1 MLQDFAILHRRKP
14 RTVSRTGALASSP
27 VWETCLRT
35 LVFTHP
41 GVQAEPGDDVFVGH
55 RAYAFLLEIVC
66 GLHSPITGET
76 EVMGQF
82 KIFAT
87 DWAAREPRRIPLV
100 QKVLNDAKALRA
112 RHLSNL
118 GTQSYGSW
126 LRKHLAASRIHVVGA
141 GHLAQEIL
149 PYLEKQG
156 TVVLHTRRPVNVQLD
171 AEVRALSDLAF
182 DEGALV
188 IAAPLSAAE
197 ITTWLNG
204 RRPKQIF
211 DLRDD
216 SATDVVAGAT
226 SLDAIFRHIE
236 QTKARLIPII
246 EIIRAEILE
255 RALRLAALEKVRPQG
270 WDDLCA

>member
-1 MLQDFAILHRRKP
+1 MLNDLAILHRRKP
-14 RTVSRTGALASSP
+14 ATFAGTEYP
-27 VWETCLRT
+27 VWETCLRS

-41 GVQAEPGDDVFVGH
+41 GHVAAPGDEFFVGH
-55 RAYAFLLEIVC
+55 EAYRFLLEIVC

-82 KIFAT
+82 KIFAQT
-87 DWAAREPRRIPLV
+87 WTNLEPRRISLV
-100 QKVLNDAKALRA
+100 QRLLNDAKTLRA
-112 RHLSNL
+112 RYLSNL

-126 LRKHLAASRIHVVGA
+126 LRKNMVASRIHVIGA

-149 PYLEKQG
+149 PYLEKQA
-156 TVVLHTRRPVNVQLD
+156 TVTIHTRRPTNARVHAD
-171 AEVRALSDLAF
+171 VRGLSEGAF

-204 RRPKQIF
+204 RVPKQIF
-211 DLRDD
+211 DLRDN

-226 SLDAIFRHIE
+226 SLDAIFKHIE
-236 QTKARLIPII
+236 QTKERLIPVI
-246 EIIRAEILE
+246 EVIRTEIAE
-255 RALRLAALEKVRPQG
+255 RAARLAALEKVRPQG